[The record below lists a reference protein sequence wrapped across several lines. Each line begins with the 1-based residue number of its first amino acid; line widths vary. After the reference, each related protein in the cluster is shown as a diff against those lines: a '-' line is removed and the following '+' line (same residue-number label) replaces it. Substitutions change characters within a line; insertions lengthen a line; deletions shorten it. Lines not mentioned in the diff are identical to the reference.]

1 MKWERRRKDEMGGKK
16 RGKENKERRGNGKGK
31 EKFGEKETIIFVFCR

>member
-1 MKWERRRKDEMGGKK
+1 MKWEKRRKDERGGKK

-31 EKFGEKETIIFVFCR
+31 EKFSR